1 MNDFKTRPLFTS
13 FKINI
18 DLDIIS
24 LSEVNQRQTPYDI
37 TYMWNLKKKSDT
49 NESIYK
55 AEMDPLT
62 KKTKL
67 LLPK

>member
-1 MNDFKTRPLFTS
+1 MES
-13 FKINI
+13 
-18 DLDIIS
+18 
-24 LSEVNQRQTPYDI
+24 
-37 TYMWNLKKKSDT
+37 KKKSDT

-67 LLPK
+67 LLPKWKGIVDKLGVWD